1 MARKF
6 SNMQVISIDKAT
18 ELKGILSQE
27 DLAFYIVLSTLATLS
42 RAELKESVIK
52 NSSILALLE
61 TVPDTNDILDNFMMG
76 RYEQFQRQLNT
87 I

>member
-1 MARKF
+1 
-6 SNMQVISIDKAT
+6 MQVISIDKAT